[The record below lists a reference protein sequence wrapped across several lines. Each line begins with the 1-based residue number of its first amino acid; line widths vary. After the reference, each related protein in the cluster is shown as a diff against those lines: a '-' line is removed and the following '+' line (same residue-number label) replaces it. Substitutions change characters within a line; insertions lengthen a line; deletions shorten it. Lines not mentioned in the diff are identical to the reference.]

1 MEHLLAPKYNLNTAT
16 ISKLPPRINLYGGIN
31 VDINKT
37 MSINPSLI
45 VRAQSGNTEIMAQA
59 VAGMKLDA
67 KKDITVKAGL
77 GYRLGDAAQFL
88 LGLDYGDIR
97 VGGAFDYTLSQLRNA
112 SNQNGFEIA
121 VGYIGKIFKS
131 VKPNKVILCPRYWYN
146 RVLKRLKQT
155 HYCHFETTN
164 NAESVNKRDNDS
176 FSFRAQ
182 TYKVFLH
189 RFFRCAQ
196 NDKTTQR

>member
-1 MEHLLAPKYNLNTAT
+1 MDLPLIDAQNKNYTDINFGVNLRSKASKTTTYNVGLSMEHLLAPKYNLNTAT

-131 VKPNKVILCPRYWYN
+131 VKPNKVILCPRY
-146 RVLKRLKQT
+146 
-155 HYCHFETTN
+155 
-164 NAESVNKRDNDS
+164 
-176 FSFRAQ
+176 
-182 TYKVFLH
+182 
-189 RFFRCAQ
+189 
-196 NDKTTQR
+196 